1 MATVGKDDF
10 EVVSEDSLQFSKR
23 GRKSQV
29 SPELVKGISTLT
41 KGKALVIKS
50 MTVNP
55 NSPKA
60 KTEKAKH
67 SATIRQAGKQAG
79 KKVRIGWSPA
89 GIPQVTLA

>member
-1 MATVGKDDF
+1 MATEKDDF
-10 EVVSEDSLQFSKR
+10 EVVSEDSLEFSKR

-29 SPELVKGISTLT
+29 SPALVKGIGNLT
-41 KGKALVIKS
+41 KGKALIVKS
-50 MTVNP
+50 MAVNP

-67 SATIRQAGKQAG
+67 SATLRQAGRQAG

>member
-1 MATVGKDDF
+1 VNPA
-10 EVVSEDSLQFSKR
+10 
-23 GRKSQV
+23 
-29 SPELVKGISTLT
+29 LVKSIGGLT
-41 KGKALVIKS
+41 KGKALLVKS
-50 MTVNP
+50 MAVNP

-67 SATIRQAGKQAG
+67 SANIRQAAKAAG

>member
-1 MATVGKDDF
+1 MA
-10 EVVSEDSLQFSKR
+10 
-23 GRKSQV
+23 
-29 SPELVKGISTLT
+29 
-41 KGKALVIKS
+41 
-50 MTVNP
+50 VNP

-67 SATIRQAGKQAG
+67 SATIRQAAKAAG